1 MEKDKA
7 LLKMEEA
14 FRKKVQG
21 DKKVRN
27 AYLLVHSDKLNIHLK
42 LAEGKTGMM
51 DAHPDQP
58 NYMASVGKLF
68 TSTIIA
74 MLYEE
79 GKIDF
84 SDSISRFVNS
94 GMLTH
99 LHYFNGKDNSKFI
112 TVSHL
117 LNHTSGLGDNF
128 WPLLDRVIESPDMPL
143 CFRDAI
149 EWTKTHSRPI
159 AEPGK
164 TFHYTDTNYHLLA
177 LIAERVTGMPFHEIL
192 RRYIFGPLN
201 MKNSWMLHQS
211 IPLEEPELPV
221 ADFYLRNTCLNSNR
235 AYANID
241 HAGGGVV
248 ATLEDLLVFLQAL
261 QGGKLI
267 KKETLGL
274 MMSDTARFVL
284 GIEYGYGIH
293 KIKTVPLFMPAK
305 FNSWGHMGATGS
317 FLFFH
322 PQTESCIMGSFNEGS
337 WEKKAIRF
345 MLFDIIRQLARVN
358 SVI

>member
-1 MEKDKA
+1 
-7 LLKMEEA
+7 MEEA

-42 LAEGKTGMM
+42 LAEGKTGLM
-51 DAHPDQP
+51 DAHPNQP

-84 SDSISRFVNS
+84 SDSIARFVNS
-94 GMLTH
+94 GMLTG
-99 LHYFNGKDNSKFI
+99 LHSFNEKDNAKFI

-128 WPLLDRVIESPDMPL
+128 WPLLGKVIESPDMPIS
-143 CFRDAI
+143 FMDAI
-149 EWTKTHSRPI
+149 EWTKAHSKPI

-164 TFHYTDTNYHLLA
+164 KFHYTDTNYHLLA
-177 LIAERVTGMPFHEIL
+177 LIAEKVTGMPFHEIL
-192 RRYIFGPLN
+192 RRYIFLTLG
-201 MKNSWMLHQS
+201 MDNSWMHHHS
-211 IPLEEPELPV
+211 VPVEELELPM
-221 ADFYLRNTCLNSNR
+221 AEFYLHDTCLNTNR

-248 ATLEDLLVFLQAL
+248 STLEDLLVFMKAL
-261 QGGKLI
+261 TGGKLI
-267 KKETLGL
+267 KKETLAL
-274 MMSDTARFVL
+274 MMSDSARFVL

-293 KIKTVPLFMPAK
+293 RIKTVPLLMPEK
-305 FNSWGHMGATGS
+305 YNSWGHMGATGS

-322 PQTESCIMGSFNEGS
+322 PQTESYIMGSFNEGS

-345 MLFDIIRQLARVN
+345 MLFDIIRHLVRVKE
-358 SVI
+358 

>member
-7 LLKMEEA
+7 LLKMEET
-14 FRKKVQG
+14 FRRKVQR
-21 DKKVRN
+21 DHKVRN
-27 AYLLVHSDKLNIHLK
+27 AYMLVHSDKLNIHLK

-58 NYMASVGKLF
+58 VYMASVGKLF
-68 TSTIIA
+68 TSTIIT

-84 SDSISRFVNS
+84 SDSITRFVNS
-94 GMLTH
+94 EMLMR
-99 LHYFNGKDNSKFI
+99 LHYFNGKDNTKFI
-112 TVSHL
+112 TVGHL

-128 WPLLDRVIESPDMPL
+128 RPLLDRVIESPDMPL

-149 EWTKTHSRPI
+149 EWTKTHSKPK

-164 TFHYTDTNYHLLA
+164 KFHYTDTNYHLLG
-177 LIAERVTGMPFHEIL
+177 LIAEKVTGMPFHEIL
-192 RRYIFGPLN
+192 RRFIFLPLGMN
-201 MKNSWMLHQS
+201 NAWMHHQS
-211 IPLEEPELPV
+211 VPEKEPGLPM
-221 ADFYLRNTCLNSNR
+221 ADFYLRNSCLNNNR

-241 HAGGGVV
+241 HAGGGVI
-248 ATLEDLLVFLQAL
+248 ATLEDLLVFMKAL
-261 QGGKLI
+261 AGGKLI
-267 KKETLGL
+267 KKESLDL
-274 MMSDTARFVL
+274 MMSDTVRFVP
-284 GIEYGYGIH
+284 GIDYGYGMH

-305 FNSWGHMGATGS
+305 YNSWGHMGATGS

-322 PQTESCIMGSFNEGS
+322 PQTESFIMGSFNEGS

-345 MLFDIIRQLARVN
+345 MLFDIIRNLVR
-358 SVI
+358 IKE